1 MDYID
6 IYKKHY
12 REAYDRDFSMPEDKE
27 ISKEFWDKAP
37 KDIEWGKQKGLIKGQ
52 SLHDWMEAKVYKR
65 VNITDKMRRTIVG
78 SQFIPDELLAEH
90 YGLSRTT
97 VAKIRSSHNE
107 SLEVSS

>member
-6 IYKKHY
+6 IYRTNY
-12 REAYDRDFSMPEDKE
+12 REAYDRNFSMPHDKK

-37 KDIEWGKQKGLIKGQ
+37 KDIEWGKQRGLIEGQ
-52 SLHDWMEAKVYKR
+52 SLQDWMEAKKFTR
-65 VNITDKMRRTIVG
+65 VNVTDKMKRTIV
-78 SQFIPDELLAEH
+78 SSEFIPDELLAEH

-97 VAKIRSSHNE
+97 IAKIRSSHKE

>member
-6 IYKKHY
+6 IYRKNY
-12 REAYDRDFSMPEDKE
+12 RTAYDRDFSMPEDKE

-37 KDIEWGKQKGLIKGQ
+37 KDIEWGKQMGLIKGQ

-65 VNITDKMRRTIVG
+65 VNITDKMRRTIVS

>member
-1 MDYID
+1 
-6 IYKKHY
+6 
-12 REAYDRDFSMPEDKE
+12 
-27 ISKEFWDKAP
+27 
-37 KDIEWGKQKGLIKGQ
+37 
-52 SLHDWMEAKVYKR
+52 
-65 VNITDKMRRTIVG
+65 MRRTIVS